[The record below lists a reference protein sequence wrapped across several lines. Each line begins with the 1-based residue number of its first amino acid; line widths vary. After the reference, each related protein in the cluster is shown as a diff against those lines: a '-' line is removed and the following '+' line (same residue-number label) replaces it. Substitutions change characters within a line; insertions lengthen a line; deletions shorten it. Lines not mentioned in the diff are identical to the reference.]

1 MARQRY
7 RLRFVKKG
15 NLCFIGHRDL
25 LRAIE
30 RLVSRAKAPV
40 AMSQGFH
47 PKPRVSYLSALPLG
61 FSSDD
66 EAMEIILDEALEP
79 EELLARFNSA
89 SVDGLHFTRCV
100 PLGEQNPKQKAVSF
114 SYDMTIPAELR
125 EFVSERI
132 AAFLAADAVEV
143 VKANGKTVDARP
155 ATLDLRLEDDNR
167 LFMTIVAQSGPEAGV
182 REILEFLG
190 LAPQLFRTVFP
201 NRNKSTIEDELN
213 AANPSLA

>member
-25 LRAIE
+25 LRTIE
-30 RLVSRAKAPV
+30 RLICRAKLPV

-66 EAMEIILDEALEP
+66 EAMEIILDEALVP
-79 EELLARFNSA
+79 EELLERFNSA
-89 SVDGLHFTRCV
+89 SVDGLSFLRCV
-100 PLGEQNPKQKAVSF
+100 PLGDLNPKQKAVSF

-125 EFVSERI
+125 ESVSERI
-132 AAFLAADAVEV
+132 AEFLAADAVEV

-155 ATLDLRLEDDNR
+155 VVLDLRLDDDR
-167 LFMTIVAQSGPEAGV
+167 LFMTIAAQSGPEAGV
-182 REILEFLG
+182 CEILEPLG

-213 AANPSLA
+213 AENPSLT

>member
-1 MARQRY
+1 MVRQRY
-7 RLRFVKKG
+7 RLRFAKKG

-25 LRAIE
+25 LRTIE
-30 RLVSRAKAPV
+30 RLICRAKAPV

-66 EAMEIILDEALEP
+66 EAMEIILDEALAP
-79 EELLARFNSA
+79 EELLERFNSA
-89 SVDGLHFTRCV
+89 SVDGLTFLRCV

-125 EFVSERI
+125 ESVAERI
-132 AAFLAADAVEV
+132 EKFLAADVVEV

-155 ATLDLRLEDDNR
+155 VVLDLRLVDDR
-167 LFMTIVAQSGPEAGV
+167 LLMTVAAQDGPEAGV
-182 REILEFLG
+182 REILEPLG
-190 LAPQLFRTVFP
+190 LASQLFRTVFP
-201 NRNKSTIEDELN
+201 NRNRSTIEDELN
-213 AANPSLA
+213 AANPSLT